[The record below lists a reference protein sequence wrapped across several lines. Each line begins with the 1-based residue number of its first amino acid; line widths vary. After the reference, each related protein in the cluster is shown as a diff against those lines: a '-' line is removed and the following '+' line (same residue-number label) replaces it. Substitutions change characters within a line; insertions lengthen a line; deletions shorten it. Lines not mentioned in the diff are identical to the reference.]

1 MYNLNENFQLDEKV
15 KMLISDMEKELKSK
29 DTELE
34 SKEQE
39 IDKLKNEVEYLKSII
54 LNKNKKIFGKS
65 SEKFE
70 YNQLSIFNEAE
81 VEATC
86 DPGKAE
92 IEQEEIKYTRSKPS
106 KKNGKKDTLANLK
119 RVVIHHK
126 LEDGEKDCGNCSGEM
141 ECIGTSSKEIVKYK
155 PAELTVE
162 EHITY
167 TYACKEKCEDNQ
179 GKTNIISTKAPNT
192 LLHKSMASN
201 EILSH
206 VIALKYI
213 YALPLHRQESYF
225 KMLGLP
231 LSRQT
236 LSNWIIATANEF
248 KIVYKIMKEELVKRN
263 YVQADETT
271 LKVLEKSGGESRST
285 HYMWLYKTGTDID
298 PIILYEYQKTR
309 SGSNPKNFL
318 QGFKGI
324 LQTDGY
330 QGYNAVLDVYLYYCL
345 AHIRRK
351 FHEIIEPLS
360 EEARKESI
368 AYKGF
373 IYCEKLY
380 EIEKSLRK
388 NYKEKDDYFEIRY
401 KERLE
406 KSAPV
411 IDEFINFISINL
423 PNTLGASALGRA
435 LVYAQNHIGS
445 FKETFLKDGSLE
457 IDTNAAERAI
467 KYFVIGRKNW
477 LFCKNKNG
485 ADSSSI
491 IYSIIETARA
501 NNLMVEKYLTF
512 LIDTLSNIVNPDK
525 ETLMRV
531 MPWSKSLPDDLR
543 IPKKVIPAS

>member
-1 MYNLNENFQLDEKV
+1 MYNLNEDVQLDENV
-15 KMLISDMEKELKSK
+15 KALISTLENELDSKNTELKSK
-29 DTELE
+29 D
-34 SKEQE
+34 QE
-39 IDKLKNEVEYLKSII
+39 IDKLKNEVEYLKSLI
-54 LNKNKKIFGKS
+54 LNKNKKLFGKS

-70 YNQLSIFNEAE
+70 GDQLSFFNEAE
-81 VEATC
+81 ANC
-86 DPGKAE
+86 DPKKGE
-92 IEQEEIKYTRSKPS
+92 IELEEIKYTRNKPS
-106 KKNGKKDTLANLK
+106 NKNVKKDNLANLK

-126 LEDGEKDCGNCSGEM
+126 LEDGEKDCGNCSSEM

-167 TYACKEKCEDNQ
+167 TYACKERCEDEK

-236 LSNWIIATANEF
+236 LSNWVVAAANEF
-248 KIVYKIMKEELVKRN
+248 KIVYEIMKEELVKRN

-271 LKVLEKSGGESRST
+271 LKVLEKSGEESRST

-318 QGFKGI
+318 YGFKGF

-330 QGYNAVLDVYLYYCL
+330 QGYNAVLDVNLYYCL

-360 EEARKESI
+360 EEARKVSI

-380 EIEKSLRK
+380 EIEKYLSK
-388 NYKEKDDYFEIRY
+388 NYKQKDDYFEIRY
-401 KERLE
+401 KERIE

-411 IDEFINFISINL
+411 IDEFINFISTNF
-423 PNTLGASALGRA
+423 PNALGGSALGKA

-457 IDTNAAERAI
+457 IDVDCQV
-467 KYFVIGRKNW
+467 K
-477 LFCKNKNG
+477 L
-485 ADSSSI
+485 D
-491 IYSIIETARA
+491 
-501 NNLMVEKYLTF
+501 TF
-512 LIDTLSNIVNPDK
+512 LKNFCLELNTFLLHTFFQQTFFN
-525 ETLMRV
+525 E
-531 MPWSKSLPDDLR
+531 
-543 IPKKVIPAS
+543 